1 MTDDAPTLEE
11 LEATIAELE
20 TYRER
25 FVNDTLSLAKR
36 ARISKKEAQ
45 EQLANHPEMAKID
58 AALGNLRAQKESLS
72 S

>member
-1 MTDDAPTLEE
+1 MSETAPTLEE

-25 FVNDTLSLAKR
+25 FVNDTMALAKR

-45 EQLANHPEMAKID
+45 EQLDKHPDLVKID
-58 AALGNLRAQKESLS
+58 QALTNLRAQKDTMS

>member
-1 MTDDAPTLEE
+1 MTENAPTLEDIE
-11 LEATIAELE
+11 LTIAELE

-25 FVNDTLSLAKR
+25 FVNDTLALAKR

-45 EQLANHPEMAKID
+45 EQLTNHPEVAKID
-58 AALGNLRAQKESLS
+58 AALVNLRARKEGFS

>member
-1 MTDDAPTLEE
+1 MPDKAPTIEE

-25 FVNDTLSLAKR
+25 FVNDTLALAKR

-45 EQLANHPEMAKID
+45 EQLAEHPEMAKID
-58 AALGNLRAQKESLS
+58 AALGNLRAQKDAMS

>member
-1 MTDDAPTLEE
+1 MSDTAPTLAE

-25 FVNDTLSLAKR
+25 FVNDTLALAKR

-45 EQLANHPEMAKID
+45 EQLAKHPDIAKID
-58 AALGNLRAQKESLS
+58 RALVNLRAQKETLS